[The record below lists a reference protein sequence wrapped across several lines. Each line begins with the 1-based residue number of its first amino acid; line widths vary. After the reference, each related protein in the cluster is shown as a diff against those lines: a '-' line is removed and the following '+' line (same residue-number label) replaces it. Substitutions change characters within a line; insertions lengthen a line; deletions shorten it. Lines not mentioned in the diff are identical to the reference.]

1 MLQHRTRANVD
12 RYKQARNRQNS
23 VLRRKKRQQ
32 EDRDREAMEE
42 LYRVNDTRKFYEKLN
57 RSRKGYVP
65 QADMCWDL
73 NGNLLTNECEVIER
87 WRQHFDE
94 HLNGIETEYGDG
106 MVTYLGVPAPDDT
119 FPAPDLQEVKEEIGR
134 LKNNKAAG
142 TAETRWRNT
151 GLSAA
156 LGDYQDMGG

>member
-32 EDRDREAMEE
+32 EDRDRKAMEE

-57 RSRKGYVP
+57 RSRKGNVP

-73 NGNLLTNECEVIER
+73 SGNLLTNECEVIER
-87 WRQHFDE
+87 WGQHFDE
-94 HLNGIETEYGDG
+94 HLNGNEAEHGDG
-106 MVTYLGVPAPDDT
+106 MVTDLGAPG
-119 FPAPDLQEVKEEIGR
+119 AGR
-134 LKNNKAAG
+134 QIPGHL
-142 TAETRWRNT
+142 
-151 GLSAA
+151 
-156 LGDYQDMGG
+156 